1 MSDPNVT
8 IKNLSEGRADVFR
21 VDPNKL
27 VIVIDRTHPLYD
39 ERVSLPVDDALVASI
54 IEHGIRQP
62 VTVRRN
68 GSLFEVM
75 DGRQR
80 VKAAIQANKSLPKS
94 ERILV
99 PVTMAKDSDTQAAKI
114 MVALNEI
121 RTQDTP
127 MVQAAKAKRLL
138 DRGIPKQ
145 EVCAQFGKNTT
156 WLSQVM
162 KLLDTDDSVQSAVEK
177 GMIHVTAASK
187 LASLPRDQQR
197 KAMADLRDSGMSMTR
212 TNVKA
217 KVKAVHAAVE
227 SGEAERAIITPPKR
241 AVIVAVHDAYDSAQA
256 QAGHSD
262 GEMHPDYFAV
272 VLLKWVLTGQGASD
286 VPGPGQQT
294 TLADWL
300 REYETLSRATP
311 RPDGKAATA

>member
-1 MSDPNVT
+1 VFVSDPNVT

-27 VIVIDRTHPLYD
+27 VIVIDPAHPLYD
-39 ERVSLPVDDALVASI
+39 ERVGLPVDEALVASI
-54 IEHGIRQP
+54 LEHGIRQA

-80 VKAAIQANKSLPKS
+80 VKAAIEANKGLKKG

-99 PVTMAKDSDTQAAKI
+99 PVTMAKDNDVQAAKI

-145 EVCAQFGKNTT
+145 EVCSQFGKNMT
-156 WLSQVM
+156 WLSQIL
-162 KLLDTDDSVQSAVEK
+162 KLLDTDDAVQNAVER

-197 KAMADLRDSGMSMTR
+197 KAMADLRDSGVSMTR
-212 TNVKA
+212 ANVKA
-217 KVKAVHAAVE
+217 KVKAVHAAAE
-227 SGEAERAIITPPKR
+227 SGQAERAVITPPKR
-241 AVIVAVHDAYDSAQA
+241 AVIVAVHDAYQEHAPPNIRLEPSL
-256 QAGHSD
+256 
-262 GEMHPDYFAV
+262 
-272 VLLKWVLTGQGASD
+272 LLKWVLTGTSADALPSPRGFDAGGS
-286 VPGPGQQT
+286 
-294 TLADWL
+294 LADWL
-300 REYETLSRATP
+300 RVYETMARA
-311 RPDGKAATA
+311 GAKAVASA